1 MRRFDPNALLVGA
14 AIAVVAIEAVTRS
27 QARYGPECLIVA
39 AALAGAWKARAGL
52 RTVVVVALAI
62 ALPAVVA
69 GIHLAHGING
79 DIDVES
85 VYPTEGRQ
93 LLDGTYP
100 HSEYPPGAV
109 VLFAAEGWV
118 RDVRSVN
125 PFAMALAGG
134 AVAWAIASVRSRSA
148 LWLAALVALWP
159 ANAFFWEFKFD
170 ALPTAFILTGIAVAL
185 RRRWGLAGCLLGV
198 GAAVKWTPALGFLVF
213 VAWLLAERRPRD
225 AARLAV
231 GFSVAFAAVVGPFL
245 FWNPSA
251 VWASVSRQAP
261 RGITPEAIWY
271 LPLHA
276 LGYAAK
282 PGAVY
287 DPASVPSWANGAAV
301 AVQVVVVAGLVALVA
316 LRRPTL
322 EGAAALAALAPAGFL
337 VLNKVFSAQYL
348 LTILAGVCLAAAFTR
363 RPLLIASLGAVA
375 ATANVLVYPIGR
387 FWEPAS
393 ALLFAA
399 SIAACGLAVR
409 LACARLQRVPSAVV
423 A

>member
-1 MRRFDPNALLVGA
+1 MGSTETSTSSPSIQRRAGSCSTAPTRTASTRLVLSSCSQPKGGC
-14 AIAVVAIEAVTRS
+14 VTCGRS
-27 QARYGPECLIVA
+27 IRLRWRSREGLSRGRSHQS
-39 AALAGAWKARAGL
+39 ARAPLSGL
-52 RTVVVVALAI
+52 LRSSRSGPRTRFS
-62 ALPAVVA
+62 
-69 GIHLAHGING
+69 GSSSSTH
-79 DIDVES
+79 
-85 VYPTEGRQ
+85 
-93 LLDGTYP
+93 
-100 HSEYPPGAV
+100 YPPRSSSPASLSLYDGGGVWPV
-109 VLFAAEGWV
+109 VYSVSA
-118 RDVRSVN
+118 RRSN
-125 PFAMALAGG
+125 GRP
-134 AVAWAIASVRSRSA
+134 RS
-148 LWLAALVALWP
+148 
-159 ANAFFWEFKFD
+159 
-170 ALPTAFILTGIAVAL
+170 
-185 RRRWGLAGCLLGV
+185 
-198 GAAVKWTPALGFLVF
+198 GFLVF

-251 VWASVSRQAP
+251 VWVSVSRQAP